1 LRAIAMPD
9 AAAWFAVMFLDH
21 GSDHK
26 QINGEN

>member
-1 LRAIAMPD
+1 MPD

-26 QINGEN
+26 QANGEN